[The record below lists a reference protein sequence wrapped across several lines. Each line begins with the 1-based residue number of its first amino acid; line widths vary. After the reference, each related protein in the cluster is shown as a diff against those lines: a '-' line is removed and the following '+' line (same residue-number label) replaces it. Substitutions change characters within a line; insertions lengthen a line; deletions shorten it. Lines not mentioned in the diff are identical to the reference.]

1 MRTIIHLDMDAFFA
15 SIEQRDRPELRG
27 RPVIVGGRPDQRGV
41 VSTCSYEARRFGV
54 RSAMPTRTALALCPE
69 AELLRPDFR
78 KYRAVSLAIRRILRE
93 ATDRIEAVSIDEA
106 YLDVTEN
113 LLGEPS
119 AEKVAR
125 HLQRRILEE
134 TGLTASAGVSCN
146 KFLAKVASDFRKPAG
161 ITVIPPEAAQEFL
174 AALPIRRFHGIG
186 EVSAARL
193 TAMNVRTGADLMR
206 LPLETLRALFGKA
219 GEFYYHC
226 VRGVDERPVEEPGDP
241 KTISREVTFADDL
254 TDRRRLRITMRTLA
268 RQVAR
273 RARRHHLAGGSV
285 TLKIKYADFQQITR
299 TAALPRPTD
308 DGETIGEAAVRLAAK
323 SEAGK
328 RPVRLVGVGIGA
340 LSDPDAPRP
349 EQLEFDFGGGAS
361 LL

>member
-1 MRTIIHLDMDAFFA
+1 MRKIIHLDMDAFFA

-27 RPVIVGGRPDQRGV
+27 RPVIVGGRPEQRGV

-54 RSAMPTRTALALCPE
+54 HSAMPTRTALALCPQ

-78 KYRAVSLAIRRILRE
+78 KYRAVSLTIRRILRE
-93 ATDRIEAVSIDEA
+93 ATERIEAVSIDEA

-113 LLGEPS
+113 LLGEVS
-119 AEKVAR
+119 AEKIAR
-125 HLQRRILEE
+125 HLQRRIFEE
-134 TGLTASAGVSCN
+134 THLTASAGVSCN
-146 KFLAKVASDFRKPAG
+146 KFLAKIGSDYRKPAG
-161 ITVIPPEAAQEFL
+161 LTVIPPERAREFL
-174 AALPIRRFHGIG
+174 AELPIRRFHGIG

-193 TAMNVRTGADLMR
+193 LSMNIRTGADLLRM
-206 LPLETLRALFGKA
+206 PLETLRALFGKT
-219 GEFYYHC
+219 GEFYYRC
-226 VRGVDERPVEEPGDP
+226 VRGIDDRPVEEPRDP
-241 KTISREVTFADDL
+241 KSISREITFAGDL

-299 TAALPRPTD
+299 TVSLPRPSA
-308 DGETIGEAAVRLAAK
+308 DGEVIGEAAVKLAAK

-340 LSDPDAPRP
+340 LSDPDAATP
-349 EQLEFDFGGGAS
+349 EQLEFDFAS
-361 LL
+361 SSALL